1 MTKADLVEGFYMMS
15 GFTKKESAEIVD
27 SVFDQLKATL
37 AAGENVKVSGFGSFE
52 VKEKATRRGR
62 NPQTGEAIE
71 IASRRIL
78 TFKPSAVLK
87 NAMNG
92 NR

>member
-1 MTKADLVEGFYMMS
+1 MTKADLVEGFYLLAD
-15 GFTKKESAEIVD
+15 FTKKESAEIVD
-27 SVFDQLKATL
+27 SVFDLLKSTL
-37 AAGENVKVSGFGSFE
+37 STGENIKISGFGSFE
-52 VKEKATRRGR
+52 VKEKTSRRGR

-87 NAMNG
+87 SAMNG
-92 NR
+92 NG